1 MEDWEQ
7 RIERILGDDA
17 ERSPKNAKRY
27 LAHLKRSLKL
37 PVRVTGRE
45 DFPWE
50 EPYIFGDWSQ
60 REYAELKKS
69 NPSYTDSFDLLD
81 LLPPDEHEDVTA
93 KIRRIPDGQVF
104 TIGLSWLT
112 TAKEE
117 GPEFE
122 ILDDYATWHANY

>member
-7 RIERILGDDA
+7 RIEKILGDDA
-17 ERSPKNAKRY
+17 ERSVKNAEHY
-27 LAHLKRSLKL
+27 LAHLKKSLTL
-37 PVRVTGRE
+37 PLRVTGRE

-50 EPYIFGDWSQ
+50 EPYVIGGWSQ
-60 REYAELKKS
+60 KEYTALKRT

-93 KIRRIPDGQVF
+93 KIMRVSDGKVF

-112 TAKEE
+112 TEKEE
-117 GPEFE
+117 VPEFE
-122 ILDDYATWHANY
+122 ILDDYAKWHANY